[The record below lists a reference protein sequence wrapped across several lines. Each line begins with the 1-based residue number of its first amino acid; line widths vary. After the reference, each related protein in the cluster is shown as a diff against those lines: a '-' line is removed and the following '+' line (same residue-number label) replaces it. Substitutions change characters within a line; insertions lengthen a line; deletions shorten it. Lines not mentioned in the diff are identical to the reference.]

1 MRFFKIALIG
11 LLLFLSFIHLW
22 QLDTIPKGLYVD
34 ESSIG
39 LNAALIAQTG
49 YDEHGKFMPIFFEA
63 FGEYKNPLYIYLTA
77 LIFKLADV
85 SVFNLRL
92 TSFIFFALFLT
103 GLYLLVKKIFKN
115 EVVTFYSLL
124 AGGFVPWFFTLS
136 RISFEVISQLTVFV
150 FCLYFVYMA
159 YSRYGKRSFLYAFIT
174 GVIMGISVYSY
185 TTARLLSFLMPLT
198 ILIVFYKQIK
208 KWLILLLGFL
218 VGIIPYI
225 NFYFS
230 DSTRFANRFNEV
242 TYIYNSHLTFGEK
255 IIQFLENYFYYLS
268 PTYLFLKGDSILRHH
283 IGYNGEVYITV
294 GVLSIIGIGWFLIKD
309 RRNRFLLFLLINL
322 LLSPVAAALTTGD
335 SALRSLLVG
344 LYLLLFSIYGLNALV
359 NISNQKY
366 RRSLFIGIFI
376 LLAVEIFGYLNYYFV
391 IYPQKSV
398 WDFQSYDFP
407 QSLRLALNQNP
418 TDIVVSSQANRPYAH
433 LAFYTQAMHL
443 KTTTPISVGIPV
455 AQPGRCIIYFPFNE
469 TIINEKFYFSQQLGN
484 TINFSRLKC
493 FNTLKGN
500 I

>member
-63 FGEYKNPLYIYLTA
+63 FGEYKNPLYIYLTS

-92 TSFIFFALFLT
+92 TSFIFFALFLI
-103 GLYLLVKKIFKN
+103 GLYLLVQKIFRN

-124 AGGFVPWFFTLS
+124 AGGFLPWFFTLS
-136 RISFEVISQLTVFV
+136 RISFEVISQLTILIFS
-150 FCLYFVYMA
+150 LYLIYMA
-159 YSRYGKRSFLYAFIT
+159 YSRNSRFSFLYAYIA
-174 GVIMGISVYSY
+174 GVVMGISVYSY
-185 TTARLLSFLMPLT
+185 TTARLLSFSMLVVVLFVYFKQSKKFLT
-198 ILIVFYKQIK
+198 
-208 KWLILLLGFL
+208 LLLGFSL
-218 VGIIPYI
+218 AVIPCL
-225 NFYFS
+225 NFYLNNPGRLIS
-230 DSTRFANRFNEV
+230 RFNEV
-242 TYIYNSHLTFGEK
+242 SFLYSNLTWGEK
-255 IIQFLENYFYYLS
+255 VMQFLQNYFYYLS

-283 IGYNGEVYITV
+283 SGYNGEIYIAV
-294 GVLSIIGIGWFLIKD
+294 GILSVIGIGWFLVKNSH
-309 RRNRFLLFLLINL
+309 NRFLIFLFINL
-322 LLSPVAAALTTGD
+322 LLAPVAAALTTGD

-344 LYLLLFSIYGLNALV
+344 LYLLLFSIYGFNVLINLP
-359 NISNQKY
+359 NKKS
-366 RRSLFIGIFI
+366 RLLLIGIFI
-376 LLAVEIFGYLNYYFV
+376 LLVVEIYGYVNNYFIV
-391 IYPQKSV
+391 YPQKSV

-407 QSLRLALNQNP
+407 RSLSLALNQKP
-418 TDIVVSSQANRPYAH
+418 VDILVSSHANMLYVH

-443 KTTTPISVGIPV
+443 KTTTPITIGIPV

-469 TIINEKFYFSQQLGN
+469 TIIDEEFYFSQQLGDP
-484 TINFSRLKC
+484 INFTKLKC
-493 FNTLKGN
+493 FYSLINN